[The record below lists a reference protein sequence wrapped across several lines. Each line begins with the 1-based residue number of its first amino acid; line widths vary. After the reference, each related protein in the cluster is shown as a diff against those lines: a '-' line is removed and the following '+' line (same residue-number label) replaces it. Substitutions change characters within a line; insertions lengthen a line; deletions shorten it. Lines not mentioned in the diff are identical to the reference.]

1 MTTCELEVR
10 IGGRFV
16 CGRAYLLKL
25 RHHDRLLM
33 ALELD
38 KTGFVEIEV
47 EAGVFGGQ
55 DVTKWR
61 LCIVVDG

>member
-1 MTTCELEVR
+1 
-10 IGGRFV
+10 
-16 CGRAYLLKL
+16 
-25 RHHDRLLM
+25 M